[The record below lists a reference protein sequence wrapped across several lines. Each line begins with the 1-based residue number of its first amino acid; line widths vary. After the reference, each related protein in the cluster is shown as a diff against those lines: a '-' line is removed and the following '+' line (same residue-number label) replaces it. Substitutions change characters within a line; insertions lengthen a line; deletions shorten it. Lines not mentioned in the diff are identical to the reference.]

1 MPGTLEQISG
11 LLYEA
16 GETRYQV
23 FRVVDD
29 WASWYTQWLI
39 VPLTVPAPLRRALA
53 GLAAPPPGPFTL
65 VPLANATGPPRRDR
79 PGHIA
84 NGGSVL

>member
-23 FRVVDD
+23 FRV
-29 WASWYTQWLI
+29 I